1 MIPSEKLNYL
11 KTELTEEGKV
21 IGHETKERTLGYI
34 TAALGLVA
42 GLAWNDA
49 IKAIIDYW
57 IPLGGGAVW
66 AQLGYAVIVT
76 IIVVIVTVYL
86 ARFLDKK

>member
-1 MIPSEKLNYL
+1 MLSSEKINYL
-11 KTELTEEGKV
+11 KSELAQESKV
-21 IGHETKERTLGYI
+21 LGHEAKERTLGYI
-34 TAALGLVA
+34 TAALGLIA

-57 IPLGGGAVW
+57 IPLGGGVVW
-66 AQLGYAVIVT
+66 AKLGYAVIVT
-76 IIVVIVTVYL
+76 IIVVVATVYL